1 MRSMQPILRTTLLL
15 AGLLAVLA
23 APALAA
29 EGGSGNP
36 WLDLL
41 YKAINFF
48 VLVGILWYLL
58 RKPVA
63 GFLRNTAREEKEAL
77 DRTRQTEA
85 DAVKE
90 LEEQKARIAQMQQ
103 ELERMLADARADA
116 AAEMTQM
123 TAEADAQ
130 AERMQQAALQKID
143 QEFRKARLELRGELA
158 ARTLDLA
165 EESIKSRIGPA
176 DHQRLVREY
185 IDQLGS

>member
-1 MRSMQPILRTTLLL
+1 MKSMQPMIRTAILL
-15 AGLLAVLA
+15 AGLMALLSS
-23 APALAA
+23 PALAA
-29 EGGSGNP
+29 EGGSGSP

-41 YKAINFF
+41 YKAINLF

-63 GFLRNTAREEKEAL
+63 SFFRNTASEEKQAL
-77 DRTRQTEA
+77 DNTRQTEA

-90 LEEQKARIAQMQQ
+90 LEAQKTKIAEMQQ
-103 ELERMLADARADA
+103 ELERMLADARTDA
-116 AAEMTQM
+116 AAEMTLM
-123 TAEADAQ
+123 TDEAGAQ

-143 QEFRKARLELRGELA
+143 QEFRKARMELRSALA
-158 ARTLDLA
+158 AQTLGLA
-165 EESIKSRIGPA
+165 EEAIKSRIGPA

>member
-1 MRSMQPILRTTLLL
+1 MSIMQPIIRTTLSL
-15 AGLLAVLA
+15 AGLMALLA

-29 EGGSGNP
+29 GGGSASP

-41 YKAINFF
+41 YKAINFI

-63 GFLRNTAREEKEAL
+63 GFFRNTAREEKEAL
-77 DRTRQTEA
+77 DGTRRTEA
-85 DAVKE
+85 DAVRE
-90 LEEQKARIAQMQQ
+90 LEAQKTKIAQMQQ
-103 ELERMLADARADA
+103 ELERMLADARNDA

-123 TAEADAQ
+123 TDEANAQ
-130 AERMQQAALQKID
+130 AERMKQAALQKID
-143 QEFRKARLELRGELA
+143 QEFRKARHELRRELA
-158 ARTLDLA
+158 AQTLGLA
-165 EESIKSRIGPA
+165 EEGIRSRIGPA